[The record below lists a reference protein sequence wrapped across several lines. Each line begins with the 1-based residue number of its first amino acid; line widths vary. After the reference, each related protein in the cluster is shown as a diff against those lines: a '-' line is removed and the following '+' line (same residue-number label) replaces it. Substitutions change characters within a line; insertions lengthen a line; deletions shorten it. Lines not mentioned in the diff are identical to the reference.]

1 MTWWLTWGGWIAA
14 GVLAIVAGWLW
25 ADLVEARREAERQRI
40 ERETV
45 SAWADEYQREAA
57 ALDAECGRLRN
68 QVATLQMLYA
78 ERTREL
84 LAANYRIIATNVA
97 WKRRRPDSEE
107 KE

>member
-1 MTWWLTWGGWIAA
+1 MTPDAWLKLGW
-14 GVLAIVAGWLW
+14 IVAGFLAMLVAWLW
-25 ADLVEARREAERQRI
+25 ADLAAARRVAERQRI

-57 ALDAECGRLRN
+57 ALDAECVRLRN

-84 LAANYRIIATNVA
+84 LAVNYVHIERNLE
-97 WKRRRPDSEE
+97 WKRR
-107 KE
+107 KQ

>member
-1 MTWWLTWGGWIAA
+1 MTPDAWLKLGW
-14 GVLAIVAGWLW
+14 IVAGFLAMLVAWLW

-84 LAANYRIIATNVA
+84 LAVNFRIIATNVA
-97 WKRRRPDSEE
+97 WKRRRTDSE